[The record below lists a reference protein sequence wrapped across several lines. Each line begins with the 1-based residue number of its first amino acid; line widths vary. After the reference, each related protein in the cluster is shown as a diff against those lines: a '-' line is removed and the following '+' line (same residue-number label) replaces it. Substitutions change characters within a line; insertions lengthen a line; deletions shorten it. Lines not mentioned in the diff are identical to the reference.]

1 MKILN
6 ILSILTPIISYT
18 IILILSHISLSY
30 YYSLPSRQF
39 SSLPI
44 VTPIT
49 PSYSDSSL
57 SSLATFTS
65 YNGPSKL
72 SSLKITIA
80 IFNRF
85 NIFILYI
92 QLWFYSLYSSLINY
106 STHNN
111 SNYSQINS
119 LAKI

>member
-1 MKILN
+1 MTILN
-6 ILSILTPIISYT
+6 ILLILTPIISYT

-30 YYSLPSRQF
+30 YYLLPSLLF

-49 PSYSDSSL
+49 HYYSALSL
-57 SSLATFTS
+57 SSLATYTS

-80 IFNRF
+80 NFNF
-85 NIFILYI
+85 YIFIYYI
-92 QLWFYSLYSSLINY
+92 QLWFYSPYSSLINFF
-106 STHNN
+106 THNN
-111 SNYSQINS
+111 SNYFQLNS